1 MAAVR
6 YRIVDVFTDRPLSG
20 NALCVVLDPCP
31 GELMQPIAREMNL
44 SETTFI
50 TARSERAYSMRIFT
64 PGVELPF
71 AGHPTL
77 GSAWLMGPG
86 EWTQTTAGAS
96 VLVSVDA
103 EGAEM
108 TQPAPAVVQV
118 DGAGVREASGVDQVL
133 RVWRAEAGG
142 TAHLIAAVDS
152 PLEALRPRS
161 DLVQNLLDRHHT
173 TTFGLVER
181 IDSQTLRVRVLFRS
195 AGIAEDP
202 GTGSFAGPCGLLARS
217 LWGLDTDI
225 LIHQGDEIGRPCRI
239 RVHADPDDLRV
250 GGDVV
255 LAAEGEFAIPSSG
268 HIGR

>member
-31 GELMQPIAREMNL
+31 GELMQPIAREVNL

-86 EWTQTTAGAS
+86 EWTQTTSGAA
-96 VLVSVDA
+96 VHVRVDA
-103 EGAEM
+103 HDAEM
-108 TQPAPAVVQV
+108 TQPAPSVVEV
-118 DGAGVREASGVDQVL
+118 DGAGVREASGLDRVL
-133 RVWRAEAGG
+133 QVWRAEAGG
-142 TAHLIAAVDS
+142 TAHLVAAVDS
-152 PLEALRPRS
+152 PLEELRPNS
-161 DLVQNLLDRHHT
+161 NLVQDVLDRHDT

-181 IDSQTLRVRVLFRS
+181 IDARMLHVRVLFRS

-202 GTGSFAGPCGLLARS
+202 GTGSFAGPAGLLARN
-217 LWGLDTDI
+217 LWDLETDI
-225 LIHQGDEIGRPCRI
+225 LIRQGDEIGRPCRI

-250 GGDVV
+250 GGGVV

-268 HIGR
+268 LIGA